1 MRFIGRKGW
10 PFRNSIFKFIK
21 QRDWEE
27 VWRILKF
34 WKQWILMGFSEDEL
48 WSLDV
53 TLAQFILPRLK
64 YFRDWEIRIRPMDD
78 PKYKKWIEELDKMI
92 DAIDLVSNTNC
103 GWSFNTEQSKI
114 VGEGMKLFGKR
125 FTKLCN

>member
-1 MRFIGRKGW
+1 
-10 PFRNSIFKFIK
+10 
-21 QRDWEE
+21 
-27 VWRILKF
+27 
-34 WKQWILMGFSEDEL
+34 MGFSEDEL

-103 GWSFNTEQSKI
+103 GWSFNTE
-114 VGEGMKLFGKR
+114 
-125 FTKLCN
+125 